1 MRKFLIITVLSICLE
16 SIAQADLTKEING
29 IIRRSSQRNV
39 QFSILVVKA
48 DSGDTVYSHEATKA
62 MTPASNMKIIIT
74 TAALKYLGPAYEY
87 KTKVGLTSN
96 TLVIIGSGDP
106 LLGDE
111 VTDTKYGRKK
121 YWILNDIATAL
132 KSKDIKVISDIIVDS
147 NVFDD
152 QLVHP
157 SWPKAELNRWYAC
170 EVCGLNYNDN
180 CVQISAENKVGEV
193 SVFIDP
199 QTKYIQF
206 INNVKPVSS
215 GDSLI
220 GSYRS
225 LEPNKITVFG
235 KCKKQ
240 VGPFDVAIERPAAF
254 FAFLLAEHLTKAGIN
269 ISGHIVEKPVP
280 PESIIVL
287 AEYKT
292 PIADCLA
299 RSNKNSLGLAAEAL
313 LKTIAVESNPNKK
326 NGSWSKGREVV
337 SQYLSELGID
347 SSQFYID
354 DGSGL
359 SEQNKLSVNALTK
372 VLLSVYKSENWQLY
386 KDSLAVGGVDGTI
399 AGAFKDKKYKGKIF
413 GKTGYISTVK
423 SFSGVCSTEQG
434 DYIFSIITNKA
445 NGQTRQAI
453 NDIAEAIIDYAD
465 K

>member
-1 MRKFLIITVLSICLE
+1 MKTLMRKFLIITVLSICLE

-180 CVQISAENKVGEV
+180 CVQISAENKAGEV

-269 ISGHIVEKPVP
+269 ISGHIVEKPVA

-313 LKTIAVESNPNKK
+313 FKTIAVESNPNKK
-326 NGSWSKGREVV
+326 N
-337 SQYLSELGID
+337 
-347 SSQFYID
+347 
-354 DGSGL
+354 
-359 SEQNKLSVNALTK
+359 
-372 VLLSVYKSENWQLY
+372 
-386 KDSLAVGGVDGTI
+386 
-399 AGAFKDKKYKGKIF
+399 
-413 GKTGYISTVK
+413 
-423 SFSGVCSTEQG
+423 
-434 DYIFSIITNKA
+434 
-445 NGQTRQAI
+445 
-453 NDIAEAIIDYAD
+453 
-465 K
+465 